1 MSEQTPVKNGD
12 VQVPETS
19 PVEETKIASSSP
31 LKNDNTQSSL
41 LRDRFVYK
49 PPEKPSLSDLVSSE
63 SGVGGM
69 DAEVALL
76 VSEYS
81 EFSETLIK
89 AVFKSNSYNLDLT
102 RERLEKIQSQKTSRS
117 WAWNAGD
124 KKPTAR
130 LGTLGSASS
139 SSPSSLNA
147 RTGVSG
153 GVPNRG
159 GYGSGRNVVASP
171 EKSSKVTVEKQKS
184 SIFDRY
190 SHVMNQRHRPTM
202 ESVVV
207 DPSTIAQLESTTRK
221 RRKLVRASDAQ
232 PQPSRSGNKKS
243 SVSLSDEDEGEVSGD
258 EIVSGEDYQE
268 RTPEINIDA
277 DILKFLNEADVK
289 DIADLA
295 DTSLD
300 KATMVVKNR
309 PYSSLTEFSQADFV
323 TEEELQKQEKKK
335 TTKRGPSKKDGEK
348 LLDKVIQTMKGYNA
362 IDSLIKKCSAY
373 GDSIA
378 SQIQKWGVNVEDI
391 QSGELNFID
400 IGDDDESEI
409 SESETPAPET
419 PASNSTEPVAKVK
432 KTKSDGDESDFEDDE
447 EEDYQDS
454 DDEEFHAKR
463 RTRASGRGRG
473 KPRQTAVKF
482 FKQKPKLLS
491 PEVTLKDYQQTGI
504 NWINLLYRNNLSCIL
519 ADEMGLG
526 KTCQVIAFLSY
537 LKQNNEPGPH
547 LVVVP
552 SSTLENWLR
561 EFAKFCPEMK
571 IEPYYGSQQERAELR
586 EILEDND
593 GQYDVVVTTYNL
605 ASGSKYD
612 VSFLKNRGFNVV
624 VYDEGHMLKNSLSE
638 RFSKLMKIE
647 ANFRMLLT
655 GTPLQNNLKE
665 LMSLLEFI
673 MPSLFISKKDDL
685 SAVFRQRAR
694 TSDSNKD
701 YNPLLAQEAVA
712 RAKTMMKPFILRRKK
727 DQVLKHLP
735 RKHTR
740 VDYCEMFEAQRAIY
754 NREIQLV
761 LEHKRMLAEKADE
774 SDSNEEPKK
783 NGKVVKTKMNIS
795 KNLIMSLRKASLHPL
810 LFRYIYTNDI
820 LDQMSQAILSEPD
833 YAENGNK
840 DYIQEDM
847 SYMTDFELHKLCL
860 NFPKSLGSF
869 QLKNDEWMNSGKVEV
884 LGKILKDIIENKKEK
899 VLIFSLFT
907 QMLDILEL
915 ALTTMNINFLRLD
928 GSTQV
933 NDRQTLIDKFYDDDT
948 IPVFILS
955 TKAGGFGIN
964 LVCANHVIIFDQSFN
979 PHDDK
984 QAADRAHRVG
994 QTKTVH
1000 TTTLITR
1007 NSIEEKILQLAKN
1020 KLALDV
1026 HISEDDPK
1034 ATEALDNRVSDILED
1049 IIYDEN
1055 K

>member
-1 MSEQTPVKNGD
+1 MSTETPVKNGE
-12 VQVPETS
+12 VQVPESS
-19 PVEETKIASSSP
+19 PAEESKIASSSP
-31 LKNDNTQSSL
+31 LKNNDTQASL

-49 PPEKPSLSDLVSSE
+49 PVENPELNAVEGSE
-63 SGVGGM
+63 TSGSGI
-69 DAEVALL
+69 DAEVATL
-76 VSEYS
+76 SGEYP
-81 EFSETLIK
+81 EFSETLIR
-89 AVFKSNSYNLDLT
+89 AVFKSNSYNQSLT

-117 WAWNAGD
+117 WAWRSGD

-130 LGTLGSASS
+130 LGTLGS
-139 SSPSSLNA
+139 PSDA
-147 RTGVSG
+147 RTSG
-153 GVPNRG
+153 MSRM
-159 GYGSGRNVVASP
+159 GYGSGRTVVASP
-171 EKSSKVTVEKQKS
+171 EKSSKVTVEKQKT

-207 DPSTIAQLESTTRK
+207 DPSTVAQLESTTRK
-221 RRKLVRASDAQ
+221 RRKLVRADNVRPAHS
-232 PQPSRSGNKKS
+232 SSTKKS
-243 SVSLSDEDEGEVSGD
+243 SVSLSDEDEDEISGD
-258 EIVSGEDYQE
+258 ENISGEDYQE
-268 RTPEINIDA
+268 NTPEINIDA
-277 DILKFLNEADVK
+277 EILKFLNEADVK

-300 KATMVVKNR
+300 KANMVVKNR
-309 PYSSLTEFSQADFV
+309 PYSSLEAFSQADFI
-323 TEEELQKQEKKK
+323 TEDELKKQEKKK
-335 TTKRGPSKKDGEK
+335 TTKRGQTKKDGEK

-373 GDSIA
+373 GASIA

-400 IGDDDESEI
+400 IGDDNESEV
-409 SESETPAPET
+409 SEDDSPVPET
-419 PASNSTEPVAKVK
+419 TPSNNSSAIVKSK
-432 KTKSDGDESDFEDDE
+432 KTNIDGDESDIDDD

-454 DDEEFHAKR
+454 EDEDFRAKR
-463 RTRASGRGRG
+463 KTRASGRGRG
-473 KPRQTAVKF
+473 RPKQTTVKF
-482 FKQKPKLLS
+482 LKQKPKLLS
-491 PEVTLKDYQQTGI
+491 PEVSLKDYQQTGI

-537 LKQNNEPGPH
+537 LKQNNELGPH
-547 LVVVP
+547 LIVVP

-561 EFAKFCPEMK
+561 EFAKFCPDLK

-647 ANFRMLLT
+647 ANFRLLLT

-740 VDYCEMFEAQRAIY
+740 IEYCDMLETQRAIY

-761 LEHKRMLAEKADE
+761 LEHKRMLAERDE
-774 SDSNEEPKK
+774 EGESPQETKK
-783 NGKVVKTKMNIS
+783 NGKAVKSKMNIS

-810 LFRYIYTNDI
+810 LFRHIYTNDM
-820 LDQMSQAILSEPD
+820 LDQMSQAILGEPD

-840 DYIQEDM
+840 DYIKEDM

-860 NFPKSLGSF
+860 NFPKTLGSF
-869 QLKNDEWMNSGKVEV
+869 QLKNDEWMNSGKIQV
-884 LGKILKDIIENKKEK
+884 LAKILKDIIDNKKEK

-915 ALTTMNINFLRLD
+915 ALTTLNINFLRLD

-933 NDRQTLIDKFYDDDT
+933 NDRQTLIDKFYDDES

-1020 KLALDV
+1020 KLALDT

-1034 ATEALDNRVSDILED
+1034 AAEALDNRVSDILED
-1049 IIYDEN
+1049 IIFDEN
-1055 K
+1055 Q

>member
-1 MSEQTPVKNGD
+1 MRADTPIKNGY
-12 VQVPETS
+12 VQVPESS
-19 PVEETKIASSSP
+19 PSEDAKVTSSSP
-31 LKNDNTQSSL
+31 LKNENTQASI

-49 PPEKPSLSDLVSSE
+49 PSE
-63 SGVGGM
+63 TSQMDAASGTGPQLGGM
-69 DAEVALL
+69 DADVATLTT
-76 VSEYS
+76 EYPD
-81 EFSETLIK
+81 FSETLIK
-89 AVFKSNSYNLDLT
+89 AVFKSNSYNLELT
-102 RERLEKIQSQKTSRS
+102 RERLEKIQSQKSSRS
-117 WAWNAGD
+117 WAWRPGE
-124 KKPTAR
+124 KKPTSR
-130 LGTLGSASS
+130 LMSLGSPSEIKSTSS
-139 SSPSSLNA
+139 STAYDRSS
-147 RTGVSG
+147 GVI
-153 GVPNRG
+153 
-159 GYGSGRNVVASP
+159 ASP
-171 EKSSKVTVEKQKS
+171 EKSSKITVEKQKT

-207 DPSTIAQLESTTRK
+207 DPSTVVQLEPTTRK
-221 RRKLVRASDAQ
+221 RRKLVRADNV
-232 PQPSRSGNKKS
+232 PQMSMASGKKS
-243 SVSLSDEDEGEVSGD
+243 SVSLSDEDEDEISGD
-258 EIVSGEDYQE
+258 EVVSGEDYQE
-268 RTPEINIDA
+268 TTPDVNIDEE
-277 DILKFLNEADVK
+277 ILKFLNEANER

-300 KATMVVKNR
+300 KASMVVKNR
-309 PYSSLTEFSQADFV
+309 PFGSLIEFSQANFV
-323 TEEELQKQEKKK
+323 TEDELQKQEKKK
-335 TTKRGPSKKDGEK
+335 STKRGQTKKDGEK

-373 GDSIA
+373 GSSIA

-391 QSGELNFID
+391 QNGELNFID
-400 IGDDDESEI
+400 IGEDDESEA
-409 SESETPAPET
+409 SDTESLIKDTPSVTNGNTVTKAKK
-419 PASNSTEPVAKVK
+419 SNGE
-432 KTKSDGDESDFEDDE
+432 GDDSDFEDDE
-447 EEDYQDS
+447 EEDYEES
-454 DDEEFHAKR
+454 EDEDYRATRKA
-463 RTRASGRGRG
+463 RASGRGRG
-473 KPRQTAVKF
+473 KPKQSDVKF

-491 PEVTLKDYQQTGI
+491 PDVSLKDYQQTGI
-504 NWINLLYRNNLSCIL
+504 NWLHLLYRNNLSCIL

-561 EFAKFCPEMK
+561 EFTKFCPEMK

-586 EILEDND
+586 DILEDND
-593 GQYDVVVTTYNL
+593 GKYDVVVTTYNL
-605 ASGSKYD
+605 ASGNKYD

-638 RFSKLMKIE
+638 RFSKLMKIK
-647 ANFRMLLT
+647 ANFRLLLT

-694 TSDSNKD
+694 TSDSHKD
-701 YNPLLAQEAVA
+701 YNPLLAQEAIA

-735 RKHTR
+735 RKHSKIE
-740 VDYCEMFEAQRAIY
+740 YCEMTEVQRSIY

-761 LEHKRMLAEKADE
+761 LEHKRTLAEGLEDDAD
-774 SDSNEEPKK
+774 SPEPKK
-783 NGKVVKTKMNIS
+783 NGKQMKSKMNIS

-810 LFRYIYTNDI
+810 LFRHIYDNDV
-820 LDQMSQAILSEPD
+820 LDRMSRAILSEPE

-847 SYMTDFELHKLCL
+847 SYMTDFELHKLCMK
-860 NFPKSLGSF
+860 FPKALGKY
-869 QLKNDEWMNSGKVEV
+869 QLKNDEWMNSGKVEA

-899 VLIFSLFT
+899 VLVFSLFT

-915 ALTTMNINFLRLD
+915 ALTTLNINFLRLD

-933 NDRQTLIDKFYDDDT
+933 NDRQTLIDKFHDDDS

-979 PHDDK
+979 PHDDR

-1000 TTTLITR
+1000 ITTLITH

-1020 KLALDV
+1020 KLALDT
-1026 HISEDDPK
+1026 HISEDDHK
-1034 ATEALDNRVSDILED
+1034 ASEALESRVSDILED